1 MHLIAAKVRRV
12 ILNGFYGMVYAMVWY
27 ELLWYGMVS
36 AQTQSTLGKS
46 SGHT

>member
-12 ILNGFYGMVYAMVWY
+12 ILNGFYGTVWY